1 MITVRLSIRNQAQ
14 LKKLVVKAVST
25 LGRSSITGVYNLLHN
40 SFVFSRKG
48 LFLYNH
54 QNILIMINLC
64 RKHGHYKPL
73 KGKRSSSYSK
83 DFGCC
88 GTAIET
94 STRKDV
100 LVRNP
105 KNVHFAKRI
114 IVGNRFRHLLK
125 ALYRDHSKDAQ
136 AIKRKING
144 DGHFQLSK
152 SKGED
157 EDAKVDIYN
166 IEDKSDAS
174 KNKTVIELRAAILK
188 LLDKVVK
195 KAKSTHIANQKD
207 HRQNFPSQRSEKRHS
222 SKSAKTEIQESYKDT
237 SHTPL
242 NDEEELS
249 AKRANYLDLLNFI
262 ARMKTEIG
270 PDLASRHRLAMPTSL
285 TGVDFN
291 GLNGMVNTRDM
302 MKQNSFP
309 SMPPTSDDAQNGL
322 LPGNGL
328 QMQEMNLAEQRKLI
342 EDQME
347 NHIAQLQMKAKL
359 QEDQQDAAPVQ
370 NPRNFPMSNF
380 MGALRQTPMTTQS
393 DGPASFGF
401 RVQPIF
407 HQPSFFPRV
416 NPYLPFAR
424 PFSRLRTGLP
434 FFRPV
439 TPRVRYPLG
448 NEDED
453 DDDDDADDDSD
464 YDRDRD
470 EPPPHHLER
479 GYEDDDKDDVD
490 EEQSDAENDER

>member
-1 MITVRLSIRNQAQ
+1 MSI
-14 LKKLVVKAVST
+14 
-25 LGRSSITGVYNLLHN
+25 
-40 SFVFSRKG
+40 
-48 LFLYNH
+48 
-54 QNILIMINLC
+54 C
-64 RKHGHYKPL
+64 RKHGHNIPL
-73 KGKRSSSYSK
+73 KEKRSSNYSK

-88 GTAIET
+88 GTATFI
-94 STRKDV
+94 SQPGTRKDV

-105 KNVHFAKRI
+105 KNVRFAKKI
-114 IVGNRFRHLLK
+114 IVGNQFRQLLK

-136 AIKRKING
+136 AIKRKIN
-144 DGHFQLSK
+144 DGHFQLSG

-157 EDAKVDIYN
+157 KDAKASIYN

-174 KNKTVIELRAAILK
+174 KNKTIIELRVAILK

-195 KAKSTHIANQKD
+195 KAGSAHIANQKD
-207 HRQNFPSQRSEKRHS
+207 HRQNVSSQVSEKRHS
-222 SKSAKTEIQESYKDT
+222 SKTAKTEIQESYKDT
-237 SHTPL
+237 SHRPL
-242 NDEEELS
+242 NDDEELS

-262 ARMKTEIG
+262 ARMKSEEIG
-270 PDLASRHRLAMPTSL
+270 PDLASRHRLNMPTSL
-285 TGVDFN
+285 NGVEFN

-302 MKQNSFP
+302 MEQNYFP
-309 SMPPTSDDAQNGL
+309 STPPTSEYAQNG

-328 QMQEMNLAEQRKLI
+328 QMKEMNLAEQRRLI

-359 QEDQQDAAPVQ
+359 QEDQQNALPMQ
-370 NPRNFPMSNF
+370 NFRNFNF
-380 MGALRQTPMTTQS
+380 MRDLQTPMTTQS
-393 DGPASFGF
+393 DGPNPFGF
-401 RVQPIF
+401 RVQPMF
-407 HQPSFFPRV
+407 HQPSFLPRV

-424 PFSRLRTGLP
+424 PLSRLRTGLP

-453 DDDDDADDDSD
+453 DDDDDADEDSD

-479 GYEDDDKDDVD
+479 GYEDVDKDDVD

>member
-1 MITVRLSIRNQAQ
+1 
-14 LKKLVVKAVST
+14 LKE
-25 LGRSSITGVYNLLHN
+25 
-40 SFVFSRKG
+40 
-48 LFLYNH
+48 
-54 QNILIMINLC
+54 
-64 RKHGHYKPL
+64 
-73 KGKRSSSYSK
+73 KRSSTYSK

-88 GTAIET
+88 GTAT
-94 STRKDV
+94 AASTRKDV

-105 KNVHFAKRI
+105 KNVHFAKKI
-114 IVGNRFRHLLK
+114 IVGNRFRQLLK

-136 AIKRKING
+136 AIKRKIN
-144 DGHFQLSK
+144 DGHFQLSE

-157 EDAKVDIYN
+157 EDAKVNIYN
-166 IEDKSDAS
+166 IGDKSDAS
-174 KNKTVIELRAAILK
+174 KNKTIIELRAAILK

-195 KAKSTHIANQKD
+195 KAKSTHIANQRD
-207 HRQNFPSQRSEKRHS
+207 HRQNFPSQGSKKRHS
-222 SKSAKTEIQESYKDT
+222 SKTAKTEIQETYKDT

-262 ARMKTEIG
+262 ARMKSEEVR
-270 PDLASRHRLAMPTSL
+270 PSLASRHRLTMPTSL
-285 TGVDFN
+285 NGVDFN
-291 GLNGMVNTRDM
+291 GFNGMMNTRDM
-302 MKQNSFP
+302 MKQNSLP
-309 SMPPTSDDAQNGL
+309 SMPPTSDYVQNGL

-359 QEDQQDAAPVQ
+359 QEDRQDAAPAQ
-370 NPRNFPMSNF
+370 NPPMSNF
-380 MGALRQTPMTTQS
+380 MGGLWQTPMTTQS
-393 DGPASFGF
+393 DGPAPFGF
-401 RVQPIF
+401 RVQPMF
-407 HQPSFFPRV
+407 HQPSFLPHV

-424 PFSRLRTGLP
+424 P

-453 DDDDDADDDSD
+453 DNDDDADDDGD

-470 EPPPHHLER
+470 EPPPRHLER
-479 GYEDDDKDDVD
+479 GYEDDDKDDGD
-490 EEQSDAENDER
+490 EEEGDAEKDER